1 MIKFASESP
10 AKSFIVGTETG
21 LLHGLKNANPG
32 KTFYPVS
39 LKLECAEMKKISLN
53 DIVKSLEYMNG
64 RVTVPEDIRLA
75 ALSSVQRMI
84 ELA

>member
-1 MIKFASESP
+1 
-10 AKSFIVGTETG
+10 
-21 LLHGLKNANPG
+21 
-32 KTFYPVS
+32 
-39 LKLECAEMKKISLN
+39 
-53 DIVKSLEYMNG
+53 MNG